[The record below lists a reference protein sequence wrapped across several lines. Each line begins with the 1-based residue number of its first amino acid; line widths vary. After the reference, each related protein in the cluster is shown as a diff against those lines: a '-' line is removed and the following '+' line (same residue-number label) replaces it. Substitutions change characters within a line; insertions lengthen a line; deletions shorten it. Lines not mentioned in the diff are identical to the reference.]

1 MAGVAG
7 AAVRP
12 EAAAPGRS
20 SYALNWKH
28 VRTLLWLRWKLTL
41 RGYTRNWQQI
51 VGLVFLL
58 LFLVP
63 SATGFGVATA
73 LGYIFLPPWG
83 RVQLLFAIL
92 AGLWL
97 FWAVLPLLQYTLNE
111 GLDVTKL
118 ATYPLTRGE
127 QMVSLVLATLMDIGT
142 IAILALFI
150 AIVVGWHA
158 SPLAVAVTVVAL
170 ALAYVHIVGFSQ
182 LILAALMGLLA
193 SRRYR
198 DLAIIFFALF
208 GLSCSLVNQ
217 LIAPLWRNLD
227 LESLQTLQLDRYL
240 QWTPPGMAA
249 RAIVLADQG
258 NYAVALLWL
267 AALAVLVPVL
277 LVIWARVLEHGI
289 TTAESAS
296 ESGGRQRRRRARVV
310 PTAGRAPA
318 PSAIGAAATA
328 AGQAIPAAHSRRG
341 LLSAPALAITEKD
354 FRYFWRDPQIKA
366 SLLSSLFVLI
376 AIFVPQIT
384 GGGSRRG
391 AEFFSDFAVLFAPL
405 PALIIVLNL
414 SLNAF
419 GLEREGVQTLF
430 LFPVR
435 PLDVF
440 WGKNLAVATLALSTE
455 VVLTLGLAALSGGWS
470 YVPMALVGGFAATL
484 VMMGCGNVTSVL
496 LPMRV
501 RQMRMG
507 RGSFSSSEG
516 GCLRSIISMGAFFA
530 TTVLLLP
537 VFAAVLLP
545 LIIDEPSWL
554 AASLPLSALYGIAL
568 HQIAT
573 RLIAPQLHQRAP
585 YILNATVPE
594 T

>member
-1 MAGVAG
+1 
-7 AAVRP
+7 
-12 EAAAPGRS
+12 
-20 SYALNWKH
+20 

-41 RGYTRNWQQI
+41 RGYTRNWKQV
-51 VGLVFLL
+51 VGLVFQLIFLL
-58 LFLVP
+58 PVAAGLGL
-63 SATGFGVATA
+63 ATA
-73 LGYIFLPPWG
+73 LGYVYLEH
-83 RVQLLFAIL
+83 RDAVQLLFAVL

-97 FWAVLPLLQYTLNE
+97 LWAVLPLLQYTLNE

-127 QMVSLVLATLMDIGT
+127 QMVSLVLATLMDFGT
-142 IAILALFI
+142 IFILALFI

-158 SPLAVAVTVVAL
+158 SPLAVVVTILAL
-170 ALAYVHIVGFSQ
+170 ALAYIHIVGFSQ

-198 DLAIIFFALF
+198 DLAIIFFALI
-208 GLSCSLVNQ
+208 GVSCSLINQ

-227 LESLQTLQLDRYL
+227 LGSLQGLQLERYL

-249 RAIVLADQG
+249 SAIVLADQE
-258 NYAVALLWL
+258 NYLGAVLWL
-267 AALAVLVPVL
+267 VVLAVLVPVL

-289 TTAESAS
+289 TTAEASA
-296 ESGGRQRRRRARVV
+296 ESGGRRGRRRAR
-310 PTAGRAPA
+310 TSA
-318 PSAIGAAATA
+318 PSSQGTEPAGVAAVATA
-328 AGQAIPAAHSRRG
+328 TGQATPTPLDRGVSLAQRRRW
-341 LLSAPALAITEKD
+341 LLSGPALAITGKD

-366 SLLSSLFVLI
+366 ALLSSLFVLAAVI
-376 AIFVPQIT
+376 VPQLAGT
-384 GGGSRRG
+384 GGRRST
-391 AEFFSDFAVLFAPL
+391 EFFVNFSVLFAPL

-435 PLDVF
+435 SLDVF
-440 WGKNLAVATLALSTE
+440 WGKNLAVGTLALAVE
-455 VVLTLGLAALSGGWS
+455 VVLTLGLAALTGGWG
-470 YVPMALVGGFAATL
+470 YVPAALVGGFAATL

-496 LPMRV
+496 VPLRV

-516 GCLRSIISMGAFFA
+516 GCLRSIISSGAFFA
-530 TTVLLLP
+530 TMALLLP
-537 VFAAVLLP
+537 VFAAVLAP
-545 LIIDEPSWL
+545 LIADQPSWL
-554 AASLPLSALYGIAL
+554 AISLPLSALYGIAL

-585 YILNATVPE
+585 QILAATVPE